1 MKQGSTAPTSTTT
14 AASLPTHMTNI
25 THYITNHTTGIA
37 TCFTNLSEPLL
48 LDIFTLFFSARDLT
62 TLEAVSRT
70 FSTHS
75 REYSLL
81 QDNLSTNATLTEC
94 AAERRIKARDDRF
107 RVTRRPGESNK
118 YALHVLEELL
128 PPLAII
134 SAGEWHSM
142 AATPVGKLFTW
153 GCNKFHK
160 LGLGTDNA
168 CIDSAWDDDWFL
180 ENGDGED
187 NPHTGPREWTPR
199 QVEWLSKERVAS
211 VAAASNHSACLT
223 TDGKLFTWGGY
234 GDRLGL
240 GLKKHSQ
247 QYSVPMVVNFKKV
260 EQVEPFKGDEEV
272 KVEHHDKTQVATVVG
287 GACDTFCITATGEL
301 FHWGDLIHCNMSDY
315 DIPNLNVPIKVEQ
328 FADERIIDV
337 SISLRD
343 TCVCV
348 VTAAGLLHL
357 QKPDDEFYQIKF
369 SSKIRIHSVSVGDE
383 HFAAVTVDGKLFTWG
398 NGSHGQLGHGEE
410 AENVSETEPRQVA
423 SLSNEYIKQVSC
435 GCGHTGVVTASGHA
449 WTWGSGTR
457 GALGHGQFSDNVYE
471 DDATMEGATEN
482 SFVPKRILELPGRE
496 SAYCTEI
503 SCGCEFSLVSL
514 RTGEICSFGTAS
526 SGQLGLPQ
534 MAKLALMDEESLNE
548 SITWTSVPR
557 VVNKMKKM
565 KKMKNEK

>member
-1 MKQGSTAPTSTTT
+1 MTAPTSTTST
-14 AASLPTHMTNI
+14 AASLPTN
-25 THYITNHTTGIA
+25 ITNHSGIA
-37 TCFTNLSEPLL
+37 TRLANLPEPLL
-48 LDIFTLFFSARDLT
+48 LDIFTLFFTARDLT
-62 TLEAVSRT
+62 NLEAVSRT

-75 REYSLL
+75 QEYNLL
-81 QDNLSTNATLTEC
+81 DNLSTNATLTEC
-94 AAERRIKARDDRF
+94 AAERRIKARDDRW

-142 AATPVGKLFTW
+142 AVTPVGKLFTW

-168 CIDSAWDDDWFL
+168 CIDNVWDDDWFL
-180 ENGDGED
+180 DDGDD

-223 TDGKLFTWGGY
+223 TEGKLFTWGGY

-240 GLKKHSQ
+240 GLQDSQ
-247 QYSVPMVVNFKKV
+247 QYSVPMVVDFKV
-260 EQVEPFKGDEEV
+260 EQVETFKGDEEV
-272 KVEHHDKTQVATVVG
+272 EHHDRTQVATVVG

-301 FHWGDLIHCNMSDY
+301 FHWGDSCLFAQNNWLID
-315 DIPNLNVPIKVEQ
+315 LNVPIKVEQ

-337 SISLRD
+337 SISVGNDL
-343 TCVCV
+343 VGV

-357 QKPDDEFYQIKF
+357 QNGSNDGEFNQIKF
-369 SSKIRIHSVSVGDE
+369 ASNIRIHSVSVGLV

-398 NGSHGQLGHGEE
+398 NGSYGRLGHGEE

-423 SLSNEYIKQVSC
+423 ALSNVYVKQVSC
-435 GCGHTGVVTASGHA
+435 GACHTGVVTASGHA
-449 WTWGSGTR
+449 WTWGSGR

-471 DDATMEGATEN
+471 DDATMEGATEI
-482 SFVPKRILELPGRE
+482 SFVPKRILDMPGRE

-503 SCGCEFSLVSL
+503 SCGREFSLVAL
-514 RTGEICSFGTAS
+514 RTGEICSFGMAS

-534 MAKLALMDEESLNE
+534 MAQFALMDEESLNE
-548 SITWTSVPR
+548 SVTWTSVPR
-557 VVNKMKKM
+557 VVILN
-565 KKMKNEK
+565 KMKNEK